1 MKATGIVKRVGKSG
15 QVNIPKNLR
24 ETLHIRAGDP
34 LEVFTEAD
42 RIIFKKF
49 EPIGELTPVAQRYAD
64 SLNQICQMKVIV
76 TDRDAVIACEGVSKR
91 DYLDWYKRLT
101 EEFDFNCVKREELY
115 CYNGEKIYAYD
126 DVKEYIK
133 YAMPIICEGDIV
145 GCVACVTEEENAITD
160 ENSTEALMIKTT
172 AESLALFF
180 EG

>member
-1 MKATGIVKRVGKSG
+1 MKTTGIVKKVGKSG
-15 QVNIPKNLR
+15 QVKIPKNLR
-24 ETLHIRAGDP
+24 ETLHISAGDP
-34 LEVFTEAD
+34 LEIYTD
-42 RIIFKKF
+42 IDKIIFKKF
-49 EPIGELTPVAQRYAD
+49 SPIGELAGIAKKYAD

-76 TDRDAVIACEGVSKR
+76 TDRDTVIACEGVSKR

-115 CYNGEKIYAYD
+115 RYNGEKIYAYD

-160 ENSTEALMIKTT
+160 RNSTEAIMIKTT
-172 AESLALFF
+172 AKSIALSF

>member
-49 EPIGELTPVAQRYAD
+49 EPIGELTRVAQRYAD
-64 SLNQICQMKVIV
+64 SLNQICQISVII
-76 TDRDAVIACEGVSKR
+76 TDRDIILACAGVSKK
-91 DYLDWYKRLT
+91 DYIHKSITD
-101 EEFDFNCVKREELY
+101 EFYDECFQSEGLY
-115 CYNGEKIYAYD
+115 CHKDKKIYACD
-126 DVKEYIK
+126 DVKGYVK
-133 YAMPIICEGDIV
+133 YAIPIICEGDIV
-145 GCVACVTEEENAITD
+145 GCIASITEEENAITD

-172 AESLALFF
+172 AETIAMFMVAY
-180 EG
+180 